1 MWEPGAGEAT
11 VLETSLGEPVH
22 TRHPSLLTGPTRNDH
37 MSRRRWLRVEESVH
51 EDGAGA
57 SGRAS
62 G

>member
-1 MWEPGAGEAT
+1 MLEA
-11 VLETSLGEPVH
+11 SLGDPVH

-37 MSRRRWLRVEESVH
+37 TSRRRWPRVEASVH
-51 EDGAGA
+51 EDRAGA